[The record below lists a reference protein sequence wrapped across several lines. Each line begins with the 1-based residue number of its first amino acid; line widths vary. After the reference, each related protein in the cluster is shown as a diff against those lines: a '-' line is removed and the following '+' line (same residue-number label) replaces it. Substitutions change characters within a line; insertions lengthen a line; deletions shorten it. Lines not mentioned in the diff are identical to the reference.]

1 MVSEWKRGGASH
13 LTGAGNPSQTASSCQ
28 LHLHPGLILI
38 DVVQVGAESIPRS
51 RQLMAALVEIEIDPL
66 ALKQAHHG
74 KAAICRNRLCH
85 RAAKPLHLK
94 DDPPA

>member
-1 MVSEWKRGGASH
+1 
-13 LTGAGNPSQTASSCQ
+13 
-28 LHLHPGLILI
+28 
-38 DVVQVGAESIPRS
+38 
-51 RQLMAALVEIEIDPL
+51 MAALVEIEIDPL